1 MKICRHNKIKA
12 KKRVLDLKLGRKDI
26 DRNVGPQFSEY
37 TTIVYVKAFAF
48 IVQTSSCMH
57 ITNEQCTAVSPQDH
71 FLLSRCYVLNV

>member
-37 TTIVYVKAFAF
+37 SFVVQIVVLVIF
-48 IVQTSSCMH
+48 ICIKKMM
-57 ITNEQCTAVSPQDH
+57 
-71 FLLSRCYVLNV
+71 